1 MQRSFKFRLISSLSV
16 TLGVLLVIVIVVV
29 YLGFD
34 ILSKARFIS
43 DTQAE
48 LFARVVNISNLTK
61 LKEQERSADAALFK
75 LNNALPKR
83 DALFSVSR
91 DLGDFARSRNLS
103 FGSKFGEEVA
113 PKEGKPGF
121 IRLDMN
127 VSGSYADLVA
137 FIKDIEASSYFINPL
152 NFDIVR
158 QGTKFSA
165 IINGEVFFSE

>member
-1 MQRSFKFRLISSLSV
+1 MQRSFKFCLTSSLSIA
-16 TLGVLLVIVIVVV
+16 LGILLVIVIVIV

-34 ILSKARFIS
+34 IEAKANFIS
-43 DTQAE
+43 DAQVK
-48 LFARVVNISNLTK
+48 LFTRAVNISNLTK
-61 LKEQERSADAALFK
+61 LKEQEKAADAAFFK

-91 DLGDFARSRNLS
+91 DLGDFARNRSLS

-113 PKEGKPGF
+113 PLEDKPGF

-127 VSGSYADLVA
+127 VGGSYADLVA
-137 FIKDIEASSYFINPL
+137 FIKDMETSSYFINLL
-152 NFDIVR
+152 NFDIIR
-158 QGTKFSA
+158 QGTRFSA